1 MGKPSFDL
9 GENEIELGIG
19 VHGEPGV
26 KRVPMMLADDI
37 VYVQPNPE
45 IARELLN
52 DINPF
57 ITLLTTTVLVIGIV
71 RGFSQ

>member
-37 VYVQPNPE
+37 AHWPQIEALDAVLEHFLEFVTPLSWRPFG
-45 IARELLN
+45 AR
-52 DINPF
+52 
-57 ITLLTTTVLVIGIV
+57 
-71 RGFSQ
+71 